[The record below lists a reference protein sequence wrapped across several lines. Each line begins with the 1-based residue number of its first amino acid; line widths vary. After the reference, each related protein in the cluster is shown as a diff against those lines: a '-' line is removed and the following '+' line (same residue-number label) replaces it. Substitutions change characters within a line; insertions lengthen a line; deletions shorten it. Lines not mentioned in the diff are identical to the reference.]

1 MASLERKQQ
10 FCSLITQQRNP
21 LIRTSAEIVSEA
33 RRSLRVRSTQRPF
46 TPAIATRELFG
57 NKDCMKK
64 RPPSTFSL
72 HACDFEAPESRPAS
86 AVRLSRL
93 EHKPKLPV
101 PCSEEDQFKA
111 FPKPPAEPEEVKNQ
125 LAGARLSLRR
135 AGSLALLPLERQT
148 NAERQ
153 LRPDRTGHRGPH
165 NARPR
170 RAVSERRMV
179 SVGDDSGVRPTEGRS
194 GGSTERRDHDACT
207 SVRED
212 AQSLVWNYTIT
223 PILQKLES
231 VSAGS
236 EASVDR
242 LCDLCD
248 RLHSALE
255 GADMLGRSC
264 KRRSAILR
272 TLFRLIDAD
281 SARLSLR
288 IAELCLALAVS
299 GNNLLN
305 ICKLVFQISRSESND
320 VLFQRNS
327 IIESFLAVLTNEDVS
342 TSGEALL
349 YCAGALKFLSG
360 NSSMVKLLLDNG
372 CIAVSQ
378 KLIRRLCTAEKDSF
392 TMAGHILVQL
402 TAALRNLA
410 DHPDARPVFVSCGIF
425 SDLCLVLRLHSQDQN
440 ICTNIS
446 RVCSKLSSYSECR
459 HALANTPD
467 CFPLF
472 LEVMSKHRQRQD
484 LIVRFLFTLGN
495 LTASVEASRQQ
506 LFECTGCAGV
516 LLQLYDRYQ
525 RRGGAAARAAE
536 DEDVLV
542 KLLRVLAN
550 MCIHPAVGPA
560 LAASEA
566 CVELL
571 LETLGERRPAL
582 SAPDRQHRR
591 MWSSGMFTF
600 LQFAR
605 SKFLTTSFAFRTI
618 CVFTPSPAFL
628 CAHLDTAHPLL
639 LDLNS
644 LSGTPRCMRRM
655 FCHMA
660 PSTCE
665 ILPCGSK
672 VSGRVELRP
681 RCLQKLSL
689 ASHAS
694 HTTVEQQKLKPLK
707 ALRSVRESEELVV
720 NAAATIN
727 NLSFYQAEGSALD
740 RSRLAVAKLMMQL
753 LLSASMDAVLEATRV
768 FGNLSQSKD
777 VRSVIMQHKA
787 HRFVVAL
794 LDSESTEMCYSACGV
809 LTNLSLDSA
818 ARVRLSREGAVAKLV
833 DCLIHLGA
841 GDWQLAGQVCQA
853 LCNMIGGGSEKLLD
867 TKERDS
873 LLRIL
878 GTFRDKEEVL
888 CWMEHGDRR
897 DHLACWELE
906 FLPVAQRLM
915 TFLQRDAVVET
926 CI

>member
-57 NKDCMKK
+57 NKECTKK

-101 PCSEEDQFKA
+101 LCSEEDQFKA

-148 NAERQ
+148 NASAHICTQQGLTFPSHMHPFTCPRSDQCRNKSKEVQPVTFHCGITFPAALFR
-153 LRPDRTGHRGPH
+153 DRELLNLVCSHRSSLLLFSLH
-165 NARPR
+165 II
-170 RAVSERRMV
+170 
-179 SVGDDSGVRPTEGRS
+179 
-194 GGSTERRDHDACT
+194 ERRDHDACT

-410 DHPDARPVFVSCGIF
+410 DHPDARPVFISFDIF

-446 RVCSKLSSYSECR
+446 RSCCSSSPVSLSKLSSYSECR

-571 LETLGERRPAL
+571 LETL
-582 SAPDRQHRR
+582 
-591 MWSSGMFTF
+591 
-600 LQFAR
+600 
-605 SKFLTTSFAFRTI
+605 
-618 CVFTPSPAFL
+618 
-628 CAHLDTAHPLL
+628 
-639 LDLNS
+639 
-644 LSGTPRCMRRM
+644 
-655 FCHMA
+655 
-660 PSTCE
+660 
-665 ILPCGSK
+665 
-672 VSGRVELRP
+672 
-681 RCLQKLSL
+681 
-689 ASHAS
+689 
-694 HTTVEQQKLKPLK
+694 

-818 ARVRLSREGAVAKLV
+818 ARVRLSREGAVAK
-833 DCLIHLGA
+833 
-841 GDWQLAGQVCQA
+841 
-853 LCNMIGGGSEKLLD
+853 
-867 TKERDS
+867 
-873 LLRIL
+873 
-878 GTFRDKEEVL
+878 
-888 CWMEHGDRR
+888 
-897 DHLACWELE
+897 
-906 FLPVAQRLM
+906 
-915 TFLQRDAVVET
+915 
-926 CI
+926 

>member
-1 MASLERKQQ
+1 MATSRERAYEPRQ
-10 FCSLITQQRNP
+10 STG
-21 LIRTSAEIVSEA
+21 VEA
-33 RRSLRVRSTQRPF
+33 CEESW
-46 TPAIATRELFG
+46 G
-57 NKDCMKK
+57 HN
-64 RPPSTFSL
+64 L

-148 NAERQ
+148 NDALLFLTLHQLNGSSDLTGPATGVPTMPVHAEQ
-153 LRPDRTGHRGPH
+153 DRELLNLVCSHRSSLLLFSLH
-165 NARPR
+165 II
-170 RAVSERRMV
+170 
-179 SVGDDSGVRPTEGRS
+179 
-194 GGSTERRDHDACT
+194 ERRDHDACT

-571 LETLGERRPAL
+571 LETL
-582 SAPDRQHRR
+582 
-591 MWSSGMFTF
+591 
-600 LQFAR
+600 
-605 SKFLTTSFAFRTI
+605 
-618 CVFTPSPAFL
+618 
-628 CAHLDTAHPLL
+628 
-639 LDLNS
+639 
-644 LSGTPRCMRRM
+644 
-655 FCHMA
+655 
-660 PSTCE
+660 
-665 ILPCGSK
+665 
-672 VSGRVELRP
+672 
-681 RCLQKLSL
+681 
-689 ASHAS
+689 
-694 HTTVEQQKLKPLK
+694 

>member
-57 NKDCMKK
+57 NKDCTKK

-101 PCSEEDQFKA
+101 LCSEEDQFKA

-179 SVGDDSGVRPTEGRS
+179 PVGDDSGVRPTEGRS

-327 IIESFLAVLTNEDVS
+327 IIESFLAVLTNEDAS

-410 DHPDARPVFVSCGIF
+410 DHPDARPVFISCGIF

-446 RVCSKLSSYSECR
+446 RICSKLSSYSECR

-536 DEDVLV
+536 DDDVLV

-571 LETLGERRPAL
+571 LETL
-582 SAPDRQHRR
+582 
-591 MWSSGMFTF
+591 
-600 LQFAR
+600 
-605 SKFLTTSFAFRTI
+605 
-618 CVFTPSPAFL
+618 
-628 CAHLDTAHPLL
+628 
-639 LDLNS
+639 
-644 LSGTPRCMRRM
+644 
-655 FCHMA
+655 
-660 PSTCE
+660 
-665 ILPCGSK
+665 
-672 VSGRVELRP
+672 
-681 RCLQKLSL
+681 
-689 ASHAS
+689 
-694 HTTVEQQKLKPLK
+694 

-727 NLSFYQAEGSALD
+727 NLSFYQAEGFALD
-740 RSRLAVAKLMMQL
+740 RSRLAVAKLMMEL

-794 LDSESTEMCYSACGV
+794 LDSKSTEMCYSACGV

-818 ARVRLSREGAVAKLV
+818 ARVGLSREGAVAKLV
-833 DCLIHLGA
+833 DCLRDLGA

-853 LCNMIGGGSEKLLD
+853 LCNMIGGGTEKLLD

-888 CWMEHGDRR
+888 CWVEHGDRR